1 MSAKFSIDLFFIA
14 APFLCK
20 TDAEL
25 RALSNRIILA
35 ILIAGL
41 FFLLFPLRFAFDRPP
56 VTGWLAPI
64 FNNFRTMDKPF
75 NLVPS
80 LHIALRTIL
89 AATYARHARGS
100 WRIASH
106 IWFSLIGFST
116 ILTYQHHLLDVAG
129 GFVLAAYCFFLFPER
144 TVTSLAGFSLS
155 SSGGE
160 EAVRS

>member
-1 MSAKFSIDLFFIA
+1 MSAPKAARTSALLSLLFLVVYGACNWVTSLRADVGTLYFAWERHIPFVPWMIIPYMSIDLFFIA

-20 TDAEL
+20 SDAEL

-89 AATYARHARGS
+89 AATYARHAR
-100 WRIASH
+100 
-106 IWFSLIGFST
+106 
-116 ILTYQHHLLDVAG
+116 
-129 GFVLAAYCFFLFPER
+129 
-144 TVTSLAGFSLS
+144 
-155 SSGGE
+155 
-160 EAVRS
+160 